1 MDELYS
7 YPENDYR
14 NYLMHWGKGKE
25 SKNHK
30 YISRF
35 MGKNKKWQ
43 YIYPEDLKNGAK
55 NLLNKFTGKGKVEA
69 EDISEEEVQDT
80 TTEETATS
88 SQSKSGLLSRFTALL
103 GKNNSGNTQ
112 GNKAKQNGF
121 SALKNKVSNALK
133 KPIALNKPKK
143 SLESHLGSLMKT
155 KTKVAKTLSNSIS
168 AFKQSKLGKVSKQAD
183 SAGKSKLA
191 KSISGRLNK
200 AKSKLVGASSGSND
214 PRPAGDASMDHS
226 KSNKKELRSYLLS
239 VGVHLATGNKVS
251 LITKDVV
258 RGLEAAKSVKRNKE
272 VEEVRS
278 KSKIDEKTGLH
289 LKSKESSKLEDMA
302 MVNPEYKNFDTNTKN
317 NCMLCTT
324 AYDLRRRG
332 YEVSAK
338 KASYGYQEADV
349 VRWYKGGEVE
359 ECSIANDLSK
369 QARRQH
375 ARNTIDY
382 VKQQGDG
389 ARGNL
394 MVYWTTGGGHSM
406 AYEIENGQVVIYDC
420 QSNKTYK
427 GSSVEKLLSNTVY
440 SECMR
445 LDNLEVDWDYIKEA
459 VR

>member
-1 MDELYS
+1 MNEFYS

-55 NLLNKFTGKGKVEA
+55 NLLNKIKGTGKAEA
-69 EDISEEEVQDT
+69 EAPSETQEAEVSAEGTTKASSSLLDRFMGMLGQNKT
-80 TTEETATS
+80 TTNA
-88 SQSKSGLLSRFTALL
+88 QSKPANQT
-103 GKNNSGNTQ
+103 
-112 GNKAKQNGF
+112 GF
-121 SALKNKVSNALK
+121 SAFKNKLSSALS
-133 KPIALNKPKK
+133 KPLSLNKPKK
-143 SLESHLGSLMKT
+143 SLESHLSSLQKS
-155 KTKVAKTLSNSIS
+155 KDKVAKTLRSTVSS
-168 AFKQSKLGKVSKQAD
+168 LKSSKQSPLTD
-183 SAGKSKLA
+183 KSKLA

-200 AKSKLVGASSGSND
+200 AKSKLVGANSND

-251 LITKDVV
+251 LVTKDVV
-258 RGLEAAKSVKRNKE
+258 RGLEAAKSAKRNRD
-272 VEEVRS
+272 VEAVRS

-338 KASYGYQEADV
+338 KASYGYDAPDLN
-349 VRWYKGGEVE
+349 RWYKDAKVE
-359 ECSIANDLSK
+359 DISMSDDMSPR
-369 QARRQH
+369 ARRQH
-375 ARNTIDY
+375 ARNTLNYIN
-382 VKQQGDG
+382 QQGEG

-394 MVYWTTGGGHSM
+394 MVYWVGGGGHSV
-406 AYEIENGQVVIYDC
+406 AYEIEDGGVTLYDC
-420 QSNKTYK
+420 QSNKSYR
-427 GSSVEKLLSNTVY
+427 GAAAQKLLEKTWGSQ
-440 SECMR
+440 CMR
-445 LDNLEVDWDYIKEA
+445 LDNVEVDWDYIKEA